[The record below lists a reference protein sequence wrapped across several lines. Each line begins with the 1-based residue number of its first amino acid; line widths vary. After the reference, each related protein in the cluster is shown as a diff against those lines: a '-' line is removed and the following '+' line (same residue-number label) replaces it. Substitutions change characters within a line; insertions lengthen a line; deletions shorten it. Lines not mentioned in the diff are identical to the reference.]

1 MTLLRTPA
9 AGALARTVASRSRK
23 LSVLP
28 KRRIRRSTVGEECW
42 KLMSKYGTTP
52 GVEVSTSTSDG
63 RISAGCR

>member
-1 MTLLRTPA
+1 MTLLRTAAVGSPA
-9 AGALARTVASRSRK
+9 RIVSRSARK

-42 KLMSKYGTTP
+42 KLMSKYGATP
-52 GVEVSTSTSDG
+52 GVPVSTSTSPG

>member
-9 AGALARTVASRSRK
+9 AGLAARTIASRSRK
-23 LSVLP
+23 RSVSP
-28 KRRIRRSTVGEECW
+28 NRRIRRSNGPEACW

-52 GVEVSTSTSDG
+52 GVPVSTSTRDG